1 MTSTKTH
8 GGNTMIKI
16 TRPITQ
22 LVLIACLALPFAA
35 CKKEEAPQ
43 QAVKAP
49 LTAPT
54 TDDAAAW
61 REYISDVV
69 TRNME
74 GISNQP
80 YVYLLPGESTE
91 DFDGLYERMLDK
103 ARSDVSRGI
112 IRGNL
117 LAYASPSSAKMA
129 DIVVE
134 SFSTVT
140 PDTMQGVKVIF
151 IGAVA
156 DDARVRAAVA
166 PAGVDYVF
174 VEAK

>member
-1 MTSTKTH
+1 M
-8 GGNTMIKI
+8 
-16 TRPITQ
+16 
-22 LVLIACLALPFAA
+22 
-35 CKKEEAPQ
+35 
-43 QAVKAP
+43 
-49 LTAPT
+49 TAPT
-54 TDDAAAW
+54 TDDAAQW
-61 REYISDVV
+61 RLYVSDVV

-74 GISNQP
+74 GIQNQP

-103 ARSDVSRGI
+103 ARMDVARGI
-112 IRGNL
+112 IKGNM

-140 PDTMQGVKVIF
+140 PETMQGVKVLF
-151 IGAVA
+151 IGAPA
-156 DDARVRAAVA
+156 DEARVRAAVA
-166 PAGVDYVF
+166 PAGVDFVF